1 MKHFILGIFW
11 IILGSHSYAQI
22 QVKVSGQFLNAPSD
36 SVYIAKFTGKG
47 YINYQGTKADKQ
59 GKFTLNTTVPA
70 PDYYVV
76 RVGNLHVNIILRD
89 SSDIKIYGDKKN
101 LKDIC
106 NFVGS
111 DESQAMNLFA
121 VRMERWNMKK
131 DSAYKAINAIPVAD
145 TASRRKLNDYMT
157 REYIS
162 YMSDRQQFV
171 ANNTNSAALIVALVS
186 LDVNNEYDAW
196 ITILNQVVNGF
207 GQSPTVREY
216 VNYANNLA
224 KQKEEEKKQ
233 AESAAMFAPGKPAP
247 DFEEL
252 LTDRK
257 TNLKLSDLKGKY
269 VMIDFWASWCGPCR
283 KENPNVVKTYT
294 KYKDDGFTIVSVSL
308 DTDKQKWLGA
318 IQADGLIWP
327 NHVSDL
333 GGWNSK
339 VSKKYNVSSIPFTVL
354 IDKEG
359 NILQTNLRGPALENK
374 LAEIFGH

>member
-1 MKHFILGIFW
+1 MKHFILAIFS
-11 IILGSHSYAQI
+11 ILLVSLNFAQTS
-22 QVKVSGQFLNAPSD
+22 VKVSGQFLNAPSD

-59 GKFTLNTTVPA
+59 GKFTLKTTVPA
-70 PDYYVV
+70 PDYYVI
-76 RVGNLHVNIILRD
+76 RVGNMHANIILRD
-89 SSDIKIYGDKKN
+89 SSDIKVYGDKKN

-111 DESQAMNLFA
+111 DESQAMNQFA

-131 DSAYKAINAIPVAD
+131 DSAYKAINAIPTTD

-162 YMSDRQQFV
+162 YMNDRQQFV
-171 ANNTNSAALIVALVS
+171 ASNQNSAALIVALVS
-186 LDVNNEYDAW
+186 LDVNNEFDAW
-196 ITILNQVVNGF
+196 ASILNQIVAGF
-207 GQSPTVREY
+207 GQSPTVKEY
-216 VNYANNLA
+216 VTYANNLA
-224 KQKEEEKKQ
+224 KQKEEEKRQ
-233 AESAAMFAPGKPAP
+233 AESAALFAPGKPAP

-257 TNLKLSDLKGKY
+257 TNLKLSDLKGSY
-269 VMIDFWASWCGPCR
+269 VLIDFWASWCGPCR
-283 KENPNVVKTYT
+283 KENPNVVKTYN

-354 IDKEG
+354 LDKEG
-359 NILQTNLRGPALENK
+359 NIVQTNLRGPALENK

>member
-1 MKHFILGIFW
+1 MKHFILGIFS
-11 IILGSHSYAQI
+11 ILLVSLSFAQPS
-22 QVKVSGQFLNAPSD
+22 VRVSGQFLNAPSD
-36 SVYIAKFTGKG
+36 SIYIAKFTGKG
-47 YINYQGTKADKQ
+47 YLNYQGTKADKQ
-59 GKFTLNTTVPA
+59 GKFTIQTTVPA
-70 PDYYVV
+70 PDYYVI

-89 SSDIKIYGDKKN
+89 SSDIKVYGDKKN

-111 DESQAMNLFA
+111 DESQAMNQFA

-131 DSAYKAINAIPVAD
+131 DSAYKAINAIPTTD

-162 YMSDRQQFV
+162 YMNDRQQFV
-171 ANNTNSAALIVALVS
+171 ASNENSAALIVALVS
-186 LDVNNEYDAW
+186 LDVNNEFDAW
-196 ITILNQVVNGF
+196 VSILNQVVTGF

-216 VNYANNLA
+216 VTYANNLA
-224 KQKEEEKKQ
+224 KQKEEEKRQ
-233 AESAAMFAPGKPAP
+233 AESAALFAPGKPAP

-269 VMIDFWASWCGPCR
+269 VLIDFWASWCGPCR
-283 KENPNVVKTYT
+283 KENPNVVKTYN
-294 KYKDDGFTIVSVSL
+294 KYKDEGFTIVSVSL